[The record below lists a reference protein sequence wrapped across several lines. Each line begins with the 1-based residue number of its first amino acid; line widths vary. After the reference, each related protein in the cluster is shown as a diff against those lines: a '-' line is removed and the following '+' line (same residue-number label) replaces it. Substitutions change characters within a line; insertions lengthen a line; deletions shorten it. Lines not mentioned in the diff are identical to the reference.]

1 MIPMTAEEVTE
12 RLIIERNITPRY
24 IEQVKMKVKMDK
36 AREIEARQEKHDPYD
51 L

>member
-12 RLIIERNITPRY
+12 RLIIERNITPAY
-24 IEQVKMKVKMDK
+24 IQQVKMQIKMNK
-36 AREIEARQEKHDPYD
+36 AREIEILKEKRELLD